1 MYIRYNENNYKCTR
15 MRVSKDT
22 RVYIGIPDDF
32 PTEISGSITLMAD
45 SGAEMRTDNAD
56 EYLYKR
62 VANGILT
69 LTNIPEPIPEEEKP
83 IPENVTADEMA
94 NAILEGVN
102 SI

>member
-32 PTEISGSITLMAD
+32 PIDISGNVTLMAD

-56 EYLYKR
+56 DYLYKR
-62 VANGILT
+62 VKGGVLT
-69 LTNIPEPIPEEEKP
+69 LTNIPEPIPEEATP
-83 IPENVTADEMA
+83 ISEDVTADEMA
-94 NAILEGVN
+94 TAILEGVN
-102 SI
+102 EV